1 MTASSRT
8 KSVDKHEVIRQLQ
21 RVLKKKYAGIKPKA
35 ELPVLESMLY
45 SVCLE
50 NASPTVAE
58 QAYHRIFSMFHDL
71 NEVRVSS
78 IVELEQVFAGMDH
91 PEWRGL
97 RLKNVL
103 QHVFETNYAFEFES
117 LRRKTLELASKQ
129 LGKVK
134 GLTWFVKAWSY
145 HEALGSHVLPI
156 DDRMH
161 AALIW
166 LRLADRETTPEHA
179 AEGLRG
185 FVRKSDA
192 PLFCHLLHCF
202 ANDPLH
208 HWAFKGLES
217 IPTVTPDE
225 EQLETRE
232 RLERFFSES
241 RSRQRAERAAKAVR
255 KASRHAVG
263 AHGRSAAAR
272 GRGQATARR
281 SAKVAARTPGRKK
294 H

>member
-1 MTASSRT
+1 
-8 KSVDKHEVIRQLQ
+8 VIRQLQ
-21 RVLKKKYAGIKPKA
+21 RVLRKKYAGIKPKA

-50 NASPTVAE
+50 NAFPTPAE
-58 QAYHRIFSMFHDL
+58 QAYQRIFTSFHDL

-78 IVELEQVFAGMDH
+78 IVELEQLFAGMDQ

-103 QHVFETNYAFEFES
+103 QHVFETNYAFEFEG
-117 LRRKTLELASKQ
+117 LRRKTLEQAVKQ
-129 LGKVK
+129 LGKIK
-134 GLTWFVKAWSY
+134 GLSWFVKAWSY
-145 HEALGSHVLPI
+145 HEALGSHVLPV

-166 LRLADRETTPEHA
+166 LRLADRESTAEQA
-179 AEGLRG
+179 SEGLRG
-185 FVRKSDA
+185 FIRKPDA
-192 PLFCHLLHCF
+192 PQFCHLLHCF

-208 HWAFKGLES
+208 RWAFKDRES
-217 IPTVTPDE
+217 IPVVTSDE
-225 EQLETRE
+225 EQLNTRE

-241 RSRQRAERAAKAVR
+241 RSRQRAERAAKAAR
-255 KASRHAVG
+255 KSARTAAAHAK
-263 AHGRSAAAR
+263 HSAAR
-272 GRGQATARR
+272 GRGHATVRK
-281 SAKVAARTPGRKK
+281 SAKVAPRAHGRKK